1 MTRVLQIIGSLGY
14 AGVEA
19 VVMNYYR
26 HVDKNKLQFDFV
38 TCSQIPEHHD
48 VEIVSGGVKSI
59 DYLLG
64 RGRRWPICLH

>member
-19 VVMNYYR
+19 VVMNYYH

-38 TCSQIPEHHD
+38 TCSQAPEHHD
-48 VEIVSGGVKSI
+48 VEIVSGGVKST

-64 RGRRWPICLH
+64 LVRRWPICLH

>member
-26 HVDKNKLQFDFV
+26 LVDKNKLQFDFV
-38 TCSQIPEHHD
+38 TCSQVAEHHD
-48 VEIVSGGVKSI
+48 VEIISGG
-59 DYLLG
+59 G
-64 RGRRWPICLH
+64 